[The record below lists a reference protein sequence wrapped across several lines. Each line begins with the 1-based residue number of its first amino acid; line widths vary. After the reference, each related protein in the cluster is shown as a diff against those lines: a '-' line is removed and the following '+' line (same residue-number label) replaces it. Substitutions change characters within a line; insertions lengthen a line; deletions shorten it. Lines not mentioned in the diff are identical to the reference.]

1 MKRVIEGLLQILLYL
16 AAYFASGWLAARI
29 LIDFFPEYFN
39 EMGIVI
45 LSYLLFIAGVLLF
58 NHRKLGSKGWFT
70 RFSPRQA
77 GHTVSMALGS
87 TLLVT
92 FFLSY
97 LYPDFYA
104 NYMPKETQQY
114 FTDLTSFD
122 PLLFLLAVGV
132 LAPVTEEL
140 LCRGAIYNT
149 LREKTNPTVAVLLSA
164 AIFAAIHMN
173 LYQGSY
179 ALILGLLLG
188 ILMVRTGSLWLAIL
202 FHIVYNIAG
211 SVLNILDPGLLDIL
225 YIRSYAAPILGVIL
239 LFTSLKFFISKG
251 R

>member
-1 MKRVIEGLLQILLYL
+1 MGFLCSKKLYL
-16 AAYFASGWLAARI
+16 AAYFTSGWLAARI

-179 ALILGLLLG
+179 ALILGLLTLFF
-188 ILMVRTGSLWLAIL
+188 LWLLVLSWPAIPASGRL
-202 FHIVYNIAG
+202 LRAIVVVALAG
-211 SVLNILDPGLLDIL
+211 VTVLK
-225 YIRSYAAPILGVIL
+225 AM
-239 LFTSLKFFISKG
+239 G
-251 R
+251 RL

>member
-1 MKRVIEGLLQILLYL
+1 MKRALESLLQILLAL

-29 LIDFFPEYFN
+29 LIDFFPEYYN

-45 LSYLLFIAGVLLF
+45 LSYLIFIAGVLLF
-58 NHRKLGSKGWFT
+58 NRRELGRKGWFT

-77 GHTVSMALGS
+77 RHTAAMALGS

-97 LYPDFYA
+97 LYPDFYTR
-104 NYMPKETQQY
+104 YMPQETQQY
-114 FTDLTSFD
+114 FSDLTSFD

-149 LREKTNPTVAVLLSA
+149 LREKINPTVAVLLSA

-173 LYQGSY
+173 LYQASY
-179 ALILGLLLG
+179 AFILGLLLG

-202 FHIVYNIAG
+202 FHIIYNIAG
-211 SVLNILDPGLLDIL
+211 SILSALDPGLLDIL
-225 YIRSYAAPILGVIL
+225 YIKTYAAPILGAVL
-239 LFTSLKFFISKG
+239 LFTSLKFFLSKG